1 MDETSPESTNT
12 TTPPAAPAP
21 SQSSSSPTI
30 KMNTIFLVALVAAGI
45 VVLVNWVIKFAK
57 DKMEQKS
64 SSSTSAPSTT
74 PAKSSHP
81 SRSSSSSSNSGGR
94 SGKAANRQ
102 CFFETSLVAH
112 TRLKDINVCVCAER

>member
-12 TTPPAAPAP
+12 TTPPAAPA
-21 SQSSSSPTI
+21 SSSSPTI

-74 PAKSSHP
+74 PAKSSE
-81 SRSSSSSSNSGGR
+81 SSSSTPTEASPQQ
-94 SGKAANRQ
+94 K
-102 CFFETSLVAH
+102 
-112 TRLKDINVCVCAER
+112 